1 MRVNLS
7 IYRAVLLGLA
17 LTAGGIAQADHSELN
32 PNVTDVSPG
41 DTVKVSRIPGTIY
54 LRTQND
60 PDDLIWDRLP
70 VYRTD
75 LYSAPPV
82 HASVILRFDQNTAL
96 EPKHLYFQVA
106 RSDDR
111 FYIRLRWKDAT
122 DDSATTVDRFRDG
135 VAVQYAINGPD
146 TSFMMG
152 SGPDNPVNIWYW
164 QSDKAQVDNLAA
176 GGYGSTTRLP
186 EQSVAG
192 ASSYI
197 TDAIVQDN
205 QWHVVMSRPLKI
217 EGEHQVDLSRD
228 SIPVV
233 FALWEGSQDQRDGDK
248 RVSANWIM
256 LDNSNG

>member
-17 LTAGGIAQADHSELN
+17 MTTGAAQADHSELN

-70 VYRTD
+70 IYRTD
-75 LYSAPPV
+75 LYTAPPV
-82 HASVILRFDQNTAL
+82 HASVILRFDQSTAL

-122 DDSATTVDRFRDG
+122 EDRATTVDRFRDG

-164 QSDKAQVDNLAA
+164 QSDKQQVDNLAA

-205 QWHVVMSRPLKI
+205 QWHVVMSRPLKV
-217 EGEHQVDLSRD
+217 EGEQQVDLSRD

-233 FALWEGSQDQRDGDK
+233 FALWEGHQDQRDGDK